1 MMENEMYDV
10 LIIGSGPAG
19 MGAAVYAVRAG
30 LRAAVL
36 DRSSVSGG
44 QVLSTYEVDNYLGF
58 PGMSGGDL
66 SEAFRKHADA
76 LGVQF
81 ITADVQGVVDCSG
94 GQTMYTVHTDKGDF
108 QTRTIIIA
116 TGASHSQ
123 LGAPGEKELAGMGV
137 SYCATCDGA
146 FYRKSTVAVVGGG
159 DVAVEDAVFLAGICE
174 KVYLIHRRNQLRA
187 AESLQRKLLSLDN
200 VEIIWDSEVEEIL
213 GSEMVEG
220 IKIHNKKNSGKDTL
234 DVEGVFIAVGI
245 VPDTSLLN
253 DLVEMDEKGYI
264 IADETCATSRKGIFA
279 AGDIRKKPMRQIIT
293 AVADGANAVYSVQ
306 EFLNHEIITK

>member
-1 MMENEMYDV
+1 MYDV

-19 MGAAVYAVRAG
+19 MGAAIYAVRAG
-30 LRAAVL
+30 LKAAVL
-36 DRSSVSGG
+36 DRSPVSGG

-58 PGMSGGDL
+58 PGISGGDL
-66 SEAFRKHADA
+66 SEAFRQHADV

-81 ITADVQGVVDCSG
+81 FTADVQGVEDCSG
-94 GQTMYTVHTDKGDF
+94 EQTRYIIHTDKVDF

-116 TGASHSQ
+116 TGASHSL
-123 LGAPGEKELAGMGV
+123 LGAPGERELAGMGV

-187 AESLQRKLLSLDN
+187 AESLQRKLLSLEN

-220 IKIHNKKNSGKDTL
+220 IRIHNKKNSGKDTL

-264 IADETCATSRKGIFA
+264 IADESCATSRKGIFA

-293 AVADGANAVYSVQ
+293 AVADGANAVHSVQ
-306 EFLNHEIITK
+306 DFLNH

>member
-19 MGAAVYAVRAG
+19 LGAAVYAVRAG
-30 LRAAVL
+30 LKAAVL
-36 DRSSVSGG
+36 DRSPVSGG
-44 QVLSTYEVDNYLGF
+44 QVQSTYEVDNYLGL

-66 SEAFRKHADA
+66 SEAFRKHADV
-76 LGVQF
+76 LGAQF
-81 ITADVQGVVDCSG
+81 FTADVQGVEDCSG
-94 GQTMYTVHTDKGDF
+94 EQTKYTVHTDKGDF

-116 TGASHSQ
+116 TGASHSL

-187 AESLQRKLLSLDN
+187 AESLQRKLLSLEN

-213 GSEMVEG
+213 GSEMVDE
-220 IKIHNKKNSGKDTL
+220 
-234 DVEGVFIAVGI
+234 VVFIAVGI

-293 AVADGANAVYSVQ
+293 AVADGANAVHSVQ
-306 EFLNHEIITK
+306 EFLYH

>member
-1 MMENEMYDV
+1 
-10 LIIGSGPAG
+10 
-19 MGAAVYAVRAG
+19 
-30 LRAAVL
+30 
-36 DRSSVSGG
+36 
-44 QVLSTYEVDNYLGF
+44 
-58 PGMSGGDL
+58 
-66 SEAFRKHADA
+66 
-76 LGVQF
+76 
-81 ITADVQGVVDCSG
+81 
-94 GQTMYTVHTDKGDF
+94 
-108 QTRTIIIA
+108 
-116 TGASHSQ
+116 
-123 LGAPGEKELAGMGV
+123 MGV

-159 DVAVEDAVFLAGICE
+159 DVAVED
-174 KVYLIHRRNQLRA
+174 QLRA
-187 AESLQRKLLSLDN
+187 AESLQRKLLSLEN

-220 IKIHNKKNSGKDTL
+220 IKIYNKKNSGKDTL

-293 AVADGANAVYSVQ
+293 AVADGANAVHSVQ
-306 EFLNHEIITK
+306 EFLYH

>member
-1 MMENEMYDV
+1 MGNEMYDV

-19 MGAAVYAVRAG
+19 MGAAIYAVRAG
-30 LRAAVL
+30 LKAAVL
-36 DRSSVSGG
+36 DRSPVSGG

-58 PGMSGGDL
+58 PGISGGDL
-66 SEAFRKHADA
+66 SEAFRQHADV

-81 ITADVQGVVDCSG
+81 FTADVQGVEDCSG
-94 GQTMYTVHTDKGDF
+94 EQTRYIIHTDKVDF

-116 TGASHSQ
+116 TGASHSL
-123 LGAPGEKELAGMGV
+123 LGAPGERELAGMGV

-187 AESLQRKLLSLDN
+187 AESLQRKLLSLEN

-220 IKIHNKKNSGKDTL
+220 IRIHNKKNSGKDTL

-264 IADETCATSRKGIFA
+264 IADESCATSRKGIFA

-293 AVADGANAVYSVQ
+293 AVADGANAVHSVQ
-306 EFLNHEIITK
+306 DFLNH